1 MSVYEPK
8 SRERATSIPGAKTKK
23 KSDAAKRAEQI
34 TLSVW
39 RQKSSAAPRS
49 PLLTSLAF
57 SIRPARRMIEEYL
70 VRHELFFIFI
80 TFSSNSRKTQ
90 KIKKLREMPK
100 KLIRSRGKILKNINQ
115 TFFHHTGRNRFHMPS
130 FDQIQQASNRTT
142 FFCTR
147 SSFSVWLSSANK

>member
-57 SIRPARRMIEEYL
+57 SILPARRMIEEYL
-70 VRHELFFIFI
+70 VRHELLSY